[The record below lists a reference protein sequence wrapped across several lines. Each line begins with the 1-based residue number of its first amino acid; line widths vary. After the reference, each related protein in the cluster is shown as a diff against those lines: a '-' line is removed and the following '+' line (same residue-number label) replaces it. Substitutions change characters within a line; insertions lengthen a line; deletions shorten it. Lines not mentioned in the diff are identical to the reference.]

1 MGLEQDN
8 KKSIIQ
14 MGIIIDE
21 QNSMPQKRKR
31 LMNETEPPYTKDVI
45 NQYCNSAMRLWT
57 KSN

>member
-21 QNSMPQKRKR
+21 QNSTPQKRNR
-31 LMNETEPPYTKDVI
+31 LMNETEPPHTNEVV
-45 NQYCNSAMRLWT
+45 N
-57 KSN
+57 